1 MRRNHW
7 LNGALLALLGLIL
20 TAAGCT
26 GSEVLAPSTQAFQ
39 LEVEIVNLETRFDI
53 ATLQISQ
60 LEIRP
65 ADPDADEAL
74 TGGSIGLFLR
84 PLQLTYSDKPAGDS
98 QVPLPNGQYRVSLM
112 RMNPITFIDI
122 VDPPTSA
129 PTCEEYVRNWSYNSN
144 VFIADFGGDVLINV
158 SNGSANVS
166 KLVVDGEAFIKAFQE
181 SWVCQDT
188 GNGTW
193 RLVSGS
199 FDPFAFGRRAPEYLE
214 FQ

>member
-26 GSEVLAPSTQAFQ
+26 GSEVLAPRTQSFL
-39 LEVEIVNLETRFDI
+39 LEVEIVNVETRFDI
-53 ATLQISQ
+53 ATFQISQ
-60 LEIRP
+60 LEVRP

-74 TGGSIGLFLR
+74 SGGGIGLFLR
-84 PLQLTYSDKPAGDS
+84 PLQLSYSNTPEGDS

-112 RMNPITFIDI
+112 RMSPISYID
-122 VDPPTSA
+122 VDPPASA
-129 PTCEEYVRNWSYNSN
+129 PTCEDYVRTWSYNSN
-144 VFIADFGGDVLINV
+144 VFIADFGRDVLINV

-166 KLVVDGEAFIKAFQE
+166 KLVVDGEALLKAFQE
-181 SWVCQDT
+181 SWICQDT

-193 RLVSGS
+193 RLVAGS
-199 FDPFAFGRRAPEYLE
+199 FDAIGFGRRAPEYLE